1 MAVEHKNMQKGKKEE
16 FQLRKLQMKL
26 FLAFIG
32 IMIGT
37 NLLLSLVILQRSSD
51 VVQDKISTWIGVNNR
66 QQVLNINSYIDEVEE
81 TTALFFSD
89 DSYCEYDATDEN
101 IEQFDKIKQETAITN
116 RIEDLGV
123 MNNFCDFGIV
133 YANDHGLGWISNTTY
148 AMFPESFV
156 LWPRNCSRTR
166 TQPHF

>member
-1 MAVEHKNMQKGKKEE
+1 MEVEHKNGSKGKKRE
-16 FQLRKLQMKL
+16 FHLRKLVMKL

-66 QQVLNINSYIDEVEE
+66 QQMLNINSYIDKVEE
-81 TTALFFSD
+81 TTALFFSE
-89 DSYCEYDATDEN
+89 DSYCEYDATDE
-101 IEQFDKIKQETAITN
+101 EMDEFDKIQQETAITN
-116 RIEDLGV
+116 RIQDLGV

-133 YANDHGLGWISNTTY
+133 YSNDHGLGWISNTTY
-148 AMFPESFV
+148 AMFPEGGMPLYLNTLTS
-156 LWPRNCSRTR
+156 
-166 TQPHF
+166 